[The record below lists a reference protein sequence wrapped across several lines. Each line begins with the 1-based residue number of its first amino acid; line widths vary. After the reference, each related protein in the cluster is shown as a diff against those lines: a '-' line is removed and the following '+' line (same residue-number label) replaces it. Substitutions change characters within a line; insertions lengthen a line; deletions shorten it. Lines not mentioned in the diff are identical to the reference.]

1 MYRVGKK
8 FILTLLLL
16 LLRRLFSLDGGTKP
30 LCGGSLGVSS
40 SPQGRKCTSQI
51 TYNFLVRQN
60 DLRTPKRILAVT
72 AAMTRLAGPKAL
84 PHAFLQ
90 GLALGCDRLRVPK
103 HHFTVICIH

>member
-1 MYRVGKK
+1 MEKK
-8 FILTLLLL
+8 VILTLLLL

-60 DLRTPKRILAVT
+60 DLRTPNRILAVT
-72 AAMTRLAGPKAL
+72 AGMTRLAGLKAHPL

-90 GLALGCDRLRVPK
+90 GLALGCARLRVPK
-103 HHFTVICIH
+103 HHSTVIYIH